1 MFLFINKNILKCRA
15 FCDTIIW
22 NVIKWGVKSVKN
34 KKMLVGLCGR
44 SGSGKGYVSE
54 LFAEI
59 GIPAI
64 DTDSVYREM
73 TGSADELSLCM
84 KELVGRFGDKIVAE
98 DNSLDRKV
106 MRSLVFSGDQKALDD
121 LNHITH
127 KHILAKTM
135 EYADDLAE
143 NGAEIILIDA
153 PLLFESGFDK
163 MCTRSI
169 CVIAPE
175 ATVLR
180 RIMRRDG
187 ISEEDARRRLATQKS
202 VTELTE
208 KADFTIVNDCEREI
222 LMGRITKVADE
233 LRNVYKKEFVK

>member
-1 MFLFINKNILKCRA
+1 MGKQ
-15 FCDTIIW
+15 
-22 NVIKWGVKSVKN
+22 
-34 KKMLVGLCGR
+34 KMLVGLCGR

-64 DTDSVYREM
+64 DTDAVYRQM
-73 TGSADELSLCM
+73 TSAADELSPCM
-84 KELVGRFGDKIVAE
+84 KELIDRFGEKVVAE

-106 MRSLVFSGDQKALDD
+106 MRELVFTGDGQALDD

-127 KHILAKTM
+127 KHILEKTT
-135 EYADDLAE
+135 EIANELAE
-143 NGAEIILIDA
+143 NGAEIILVDA

-163 MCTRSI
+163 MCTRSL

-202 VTELTE
+202 VAELTE
-208 KADFTIVNDCEREI
+208 KADYTIVNDCEREI
-222 LMGRITKVADE
+222 LMERITSVANE
-233 LRNVYKKEFVK
+233 LRKVYNENFVK

>member
-1 MFLFINKNILKCRA
+1 MNNKA
-15 FCDTIIW
+15 
-22 NVIKWGVKSVKN
+22 
-34 KKMLVGLCGR
+34 MLVGLCGR

-64 DTDSVYREM
+64 DTDAVYREM
-73 TGSADELSLCM
+73 TSASDKLSPCM
-84 KELVGRFGDKIVAE
+84 NELVVRFGNKIVSK

-106 MRSLVFSGDQKALDD
+106 MRELVFSGDVQALDD
-121 LNHITH
+121 LNQITH

-135 EYADDLAE
+135 EYADDLASK
-143 NGAEIILIDA
+143 GASIILIDA
-153 PLLFESGFDK
+153 PLLFESGFDR
-163 MCTRSI
+163 MCTRSV
-169 CVIAPE
+169 CVVAPE

-202 VTELTE
+202 VDELTE
-208 KADFTIVNDCEREI
+208 KSDFTIVNDCVREI
-222 LMGRITKVADE
+222 LVERIADCVKE
-233 LRNVYKKEFVK
+233 LRAVYNEEFVK